1 MLSFPRD
8 VELKDKSLKKIIEK
22 CLQYV
27 KRQALLCVV
36 YLLYNVQFYEE
47 KYKKTFKDIT
57 KYPIKCF

>member
-27 KRQALLCVV
+27 KRQPLLCVV

-47 KYKKTFKDIT
+47 NYKKTFKDIY
-57 KYPIKCF
+57 KVPYIMF